1 VSTVSVAPAQLL
13 DRLLAGDRTGDHVLS
28 SIDPEV
34 LRQTRAA
41 YDALYG
47 EPQPLTAPVLHALAA
62 VVAAWQGNGPL
73 HDRHVAQ
80 GADPQLL
87 ADATPHG
94 ATPTDAPATDVRSAA
109 ARRHVD
115 LLAVSP
121 ALATAED
128 QQALTAAG
136 LTPDEVVLI
145 SQLVAY
151 ESYLGRLLV
160 VLAALQD
167 EELPSVP
174 APDRVPA
181 GRGRRKLDSPTTL
194 AGSPRPTRFTQEMLA
209 WEPWVDAPAEDELTQ
224 AQVESFARKATTNS
238 VYFRLISR
246 TPGVT
251 RARSD
256 LDNAI
261 FLHRDGLPKAER
273 ELAAA
278 VASKVNDCIYCASV
292 HARKSTGFSKRGED
306 VEALLAVELPR
317 DADWVPTD
325 VAPLA
330 GSQQGRWATVVDTAA
345 RLSEV
350 RPTFGPADVTRM
362 RQAGL
367 DDREVV
373 DLATAT
379 AFFAW
384 ANRLMLSLGEAACP
398 GSPAA

>member
-1 VSTVSVAPAQLL
+1 MPTVSLAPAQLL
-13 DRLLAGDRTGDHVLS
+13 AGLLAGEGVGERVEDHVLG
-28 SIDPEV
+28 SIDPQV
-34 LRQTRAA
+34 LEETRAA
-41 YDALYG
+41 YAALYDQ
-47 EPQPLTAPVLHALAA
+47 PQPLPTPALHGLAA

-73 HDRHVAQ
+73 HDRHVAA
-80 GADPQLL
+80 GADTQLL
-87 ADATPHG
+87 ADAE
-94 ATPTDAPATDVRSAA
+94 PADRLLVA
-109 ARRHVD
+109 ARRHVEI
-115 LLAVSP
+115 LAVSP

-128 QQALTAAG
+128 QQALAAAG
-136 LTPDEVVLI
+136 LTPDQVVLV

-160 VLAALQD
+160 ALAALEGMQ
-167 EELPSVP
+167 LPTVAAPGRAP
-174 APDRVPA
+174 AS
-181 GRGRRKLDSPTTL
+181 RGRRKLDSPTTL

-209 WEPWVDAPAEDELTQ
+209 WEPWVDAPAEDELTE

-261 FLHRDGLPKAER
+261 FGHRDGLTKAER

-306 VEALLAVELPR
+306 VEALLAVDLQR

-330 GSQQGRWATVVDTAA
+330 TAQQGRWAAVVDAAA

-350 RPTFGPADVTRM
+350 RPTFGAADVARM

-398 GSPAA
+398 AAPTA